1 MKIKNKGLSLKQGSE
16 IELQSAK
23 VACFA
28 GLFMFGYVSFLTMS
42 TEQNFELAWVNYLTV
57 ITPIIMFLTTC
68 LVSYFLFISVDKQ
81 RNADLYPYFLILF
94 IIMVC
99 AFFII
104 MIDLKALLNIFVLM
118 AFEEHTGTGRW
129 LFFVT
134 QIFPLI
140 VITSVFLMRFW
151 AMCLFIFL
159 NSLTPIFKLYWIL
172 NYPKVFFAEKWEDL
186 DNGMAISSDFLR
198 DEIMSNVFI
207 IIIVFGIFYFN
218 RFVSNSIQKN
228 EKKNAILGRYFSPDI
243 KKEIEDS
250 AFSIDKQ
257 QPKELQVAILFTDII
272 GFTKISEKMD
282 PKEVLKL
289 LSKYQTLMV
298 DAIFRHGGSVDKF
311 IGDAVMANFGTPKS
325 SDNDAQNAFNCALT
339 MNKKLREWN
348 LDRAKDNLPEI
359 SHRIGIHYGHCVVGN
374 SGSEQRTEFAVI
386 GDTVNVASR
395 ICDACKEFDTDFLIS
410 DSLANKIKLPAKS
423 KRVKRYSIKGRDQ
436 KLDIVKIY

>member
-1 MKIKNKGLSLKQGSE
+1 MKIKNKGLSLEPGSE

-23 VACFA
+23 VACCA

-42 TEQNFELAWVNYLTV
+42 TEQNFELAWVNYLNV

-68 LVSYFLFISVDKQ
+68 LVSYFLYISVDKQ

-104 MIDLKALLNIFVLM
+104 MIDIKALLNIFVLM
-118 AFEEHTGTGRW
+118 TFEEHTGTGRW

-134 QIFPLI
+134 QIIPLI

-159 NSLTPIFKLYWIL
+159 NSLTPIFKFYWIL
-172 NYPKVFFAEKWEDL
+172 NHPKVFFAEKWEDL

-257 QPKELQVAILFTDII
+257 QPKEL
-272 GFTKISEKMD
+272 
-282 PKEVLKL
+282 
-289 LSKYQTLMV
+289 
-298 DAIFRHGGSVDKF
+298 
-311 IGDAVMANFGTPKS
+311 
-325 SDNDAQNAFNCALT
+325 
-339 MNKKLREWN
+339 
-348 LDRAKDNLPEI
+348 
-359 SHRIGIHYGHCVVGN
+359 
-374 SGSEQRTEFAVI
+374 
-386 GDTVNVASR
+386 
-395 ICDACKEFDTDFLIS
+395 
-410 DSLANKIKLPAKS
+410 
-423 KRVKRYSIKGRDQ
+423 
-436 KLDIVKIY
+436 

>member
-1 MKIKNKGLSLKQGSE
+1 MI
-16 IELQSAK
+16 
-23 VACFA
+23 
-28 GLFMFGYVSFLTMS
+28 
-42 TEQNFELAWVNYLTV
+42 
-57 ITPIIMFLTTC
+57 LTTC

-186 DNGMAISSDFLR
+186 DNGMAISSAFLR

-207 IIIVFGIFYFN
+207 II
-218 RFVSNSIQKN
+218 
-228 EKKNAILGRYFSPDI
+228 
-243 KKEIEDS
+243 
-250 AFSIDKQ
+250 
-257 QPKELQVAILFTDII
+257 
-272 GFTKISEKMD
+272 
-282 PKEVLKL
+282 
-289 LSKYQTLMV
+289 MV
-298 DAIFRHGGSVDKF
+298 
-311 IGDAVMANFGTPKS
+311 
-325 SDNDAQNAFNCALT
+325 
-339 MNKKLREWN
+339 
-348 LDRAKDNLPEI
+348 
-359 SHRIGIHYGHCVVGN
+359 
-374 SGSEQRTEFAVI
+374 
-386 GDTVNVASR
+386 
-395 ICDACKEFDTDFLIS
+395 
-410 DSLANKIKLPAKS
+410 
-423 KRVKRYSIKGRDQ
+423 
-436 KLDIVKIY
+436 